1 MDKQDILKK
10 FENFE
15 DDKYSL
21 IISSV
26 DKDCQPLTSY
36 SPFVMLDGNYYICI
50 SSMLPHYKNM
60 MLTKKAHIMMIE
72 DESKAENI
80 YARKRLYFSA
90 DCELEEDVE
99 KIFKLFD
106 NRYGDQLSFFRNM
119 KDFKVIKLIAGDKSL
134 VLGFGAAYKLDKDHK
149 LSNKNI
155 SHQS

>member
-1 MDKQDILKK
+1 MDKQELLEK
-10 FENFE
+10 FESFQ

-26 DKDCQPLTSY
+26 DEECRPLTSY
-36 SPFVMLDGNYYICI
+36 SPFVVLDGNYYICV

-60 MLTKKAHIMMIE
+60 MTTKRVHVMIME
-72 DESKAENI
+72 DESRAENI

-90 DCELEEDVE
+90 DCELEEDAE

-106 NRYGDQLSFFRNM
+106 KRYKDQLSFFRNM
-119 KDFKVIKLIAGDKSL
+119 KDFKVIKLTAGDKSL
-134 VLGFGAAYKLDKDHK
+134 VLGFGAAYKLDKNHK
-149 LSNKNI
+149 LSSKNI